1 MWEWIT
7 GIAYYAHGYCLSW
20 DPWLIGLHGGSD
32 LLIFGAY
39 TAIPIAILIFIKRRP
54 QLEMKGLARFFAAF
68 IFWCGLTHLFG
79 FITLWFPIYDIQ
91 ALVKAAT
98 AAVSIVTAVVIFMLI
113 PKALA
118 IPSPRELQLVNDRL
132 RSEIGAHQQT
142 LDELHLIRGELEARV
157 EERTRELSKAA
168 DHAKTLTREIAHRA
182 GNLMSVIAA
191 MARQSLRSPQPPEQF
206 VSQFVG
212 RIEGM
217 GRSHELLFK
226 QSWQKLDLKA
236 LVVSQLAPFLGER
249 PAQVSGPQ
257 VNVDPDAVH
266 NLSMVFYELAT
277 NATKH
282 GALSTAGGNIGVSW
296 QITQDA
302 AGEDRIDFEWRET
315 GGPLVAEPERMGWGT
330 RVIRQMAA
338 HQLNGE
344 SELTFNR
351 DGLVWKLSAPLHGG
365 SIGSAPP
372 GQPSLE

>member
-39 TAIPIAILIFIKRRP
+39 TAIPIAILLFIRRRP
-54 QLEMKGLARFFAAF
+54 QLEMKGLALFFSAF
-68 IFWCGLTHLFG
+68 IFWCGLTHLFS

-98 AAVSIVTAVVIFMLI
+98 AVVSVVTAIVIFRLI
-113 PKALA
+113 PQALA

-132 RSEIGAHQQT
+132 RTEVGAHRRT
-142 LDELHLIRGELEARV
+142 LDELHLIRDELEARV

-168 DHAKTLTREIAHRA
+168 DHAKTLMREIAHRS

-191 MARQSLRSPQPPEQF
+191 MARQSLMSPQAPEQF

-217 GRSHELLFK
+217 GRSHELLHK
-226 QSWQKLDLKA
+226 QSWRKLDLNA
-236 LVVSQLAPFLGER
+236 LVVSQLSPFLGER
-249 PAQVSGPQ
+249 PVQVSGPD
-257 VNVDPDAVH
+257 VNVEPDAVH
-266 NLSMVFYELAT
+266 NLGMVFYELAT

-282 GALSTAGGNIGVSW
+282 GALSEPGGNITVSW
-296 QITQDA
+296 SIVPPESGD
-302 AGEDRIDFEWRET
+302 DRVDFEWRET
-315 GGPLVAEPERMGWGT
+315 GGPPVAEPERKGWGT
-330 RVIRQMAA
+330 RVIRQIAA
-338 HQLNGE
+338 HQLNGQ
-344 SELTFNR
+344 SDITFAPK
-351 DGLVWKLSAPLHGG
+351 GLIWKLSAPLHGG
-365 SIGSAPP
+365 SIGAAV
-372 GQPSLE
+372 QPSLE